1 MKKLFIVLMLATFIT
16 GCNLVDTEKNIQ
28 TSEKNNIDNS
38 TSYLKE
44 TEDKKQ
50 SNNNATYPKTDAVVL
65 DVIDGD
71 TIKVSIGKR
80 IEKVRFLLIDTPE
93 TRHPK
98 KGVQPFGPE
107 ASDFT
112 KKHIKIGD
120 TVQLEKD
127 VSERDKF
134 GRLLAYVYVNGEM
147 INEMLLKE
155 GLARVA
161 YVYVPNTRY
170 IDKFKELQEK
180 SRQKKLGIWSIE
192 NYEDHKSRKQN
203 SY

>member
-1 MKKLFIVLMLATFIT
+1 MLKKLFIVLMIATFIT
-16 GCNLVDTEKNIQ
+16 GCNLLDTEKNIQ
-28 TSEKNNIDNS
+28 TLEKSKIDNS
-38 TSYLKE
+38 NSHIKE

-50 SNNNATYPKTDAVVL
+50 SNSNATYPKIDAVVV

-71 TIKVSIGKR
+71 TIKVSLGKK
-80 IEKVRFLLIDTPE
+80 IEKVRFLLVDTPE

-170 IDKFKELQEK
+170 IDKFKELQDK

-192 NYEDHKSRKQN
+192 NYEDSKSRK
-203 SY
+203 

>member
-1 MKKLFIVLMLATFIT
+1 MLKKLFIVLMLATFIT
-16 GCNLVDTEKNIQ
+16 GCNFIDTEKKVQ
-28 TSEKNNIDNS
+28 TSEGFH
-38 TSYLKE
+38 KE
-44 TEDKKQ
+44 NRTGFIKENEDKKRSD
-50 SNNNATYPKTDAVVL
+50 SNTTFPKIDAVVL

-71 TIKVSIGKR
+71 TIKVSIGKK
-80 IEKVRFLLIDTPE
+80 IEKVRFLLVDTPE

-98 KGVQPFGPE
+98 KGIQPFGPE

-134 GRLLAYVYVNGEM
+134 GRLVAYVYVNGKM
-147 INEMLLKE
+147 INEMLLEE

-170 IDKFKELQEK
+170 VDKFKEIQDK
-180 SRQKKLGIWSIE
+180 ARQSKLGIWSIE
-192 NYEDHKSRKQN
+192 DYGDNNFRK
-203 SY
+203 